1 LGSGSNDHQVDDG
14 DCVLERLADKEL
26 PHHAGL
32 VWVHEHAEAR
42 LNPVFLFKLNT
53 VVLMVKERL
62 NCAGRRYAIE
72 SFERVFLNDSETQ
85 AE

>member
-1 LGSGSNDHQVDDG
+1 M
-14 DCVLERLADKEL
+14 
-26 PHHAGL
+26 
-32 VWVHEHAEAR
+32 HAEAR